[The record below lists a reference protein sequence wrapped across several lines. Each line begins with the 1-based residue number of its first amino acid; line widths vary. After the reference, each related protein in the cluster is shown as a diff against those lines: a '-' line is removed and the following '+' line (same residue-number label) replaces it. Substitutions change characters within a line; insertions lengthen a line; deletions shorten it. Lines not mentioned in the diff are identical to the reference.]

1 MSDWSGLEDFLSTD
15 PVDAGC
21 AQTMELL
28 DVYVELALANAGAEW
43 RLPGIA
49 AHLRGCFPC
58 ADDFA
63 GLLAAARG

>member
-1 MSDWSGLEDFLSTD
+1 MSDWSGLERFLSTD
-15 PVDAGC
+15 PLDAGC

-28 DVYVELALANAGAEW
+28 DVYVELTLADARPEW

-49 AHLRGCFPC
+49 AHLRDCDPC

-63 GLLAAARG
+63 GLLAAVRG

>member
-1 MSDWSGLEDFLSTD
+1 MTEWPALGRFLCTD
-15 PVDAGC
+15 PLDAGC

-28 DVYVELALANAGAEW
+28 DVYVELTLADARPEW

-49 AHLRGCFPC
+49 AHLRECDPC